1 MQYQEL
7 SSFCF
12 CLFDFSSFPS
22 SGCVRL
28 TPSSGCVCVT
38 SSSGCVCVTSSSGCV
53 RLTPSSG
60 CACLT
65 SSSGCVCVTSSSG
78 CVRLALSLRFRLLSK
93 RENIHIHLLHL
104 IAFHLPAT
112 VKVDIHRS
120 STVLSQTRIQ
130 PR

>member
-12 CLFDFSSFPS
+12 CFFAFSSFPS
-22 SGCVRL
+22 SDCVRL
-28 TPSSGCVCVT
+28 TPSSGCVCL
-38 SSSGCVCVTSSSGCV
+38 TSSSGCV
-53 RLTPSSG
+53 RLT
-60 CACLT
+60 
-65 SSSGCVCVTSSSG
+65 
-78 CVRLALSLRFRLLSK
+78 LSLRFRLLSK

-120 STVLSQTRIQ
+120 SAVLSQTRIQ
-130 PR
+130 PRWYRSLANFKSHDVFDDNNDG